1 MSLASGNPPRRL
13 PLVFTR
19 EEVKALLA
27 GELAALSL
35 DGIGED
41 KA

>member
-1 MSLASGNPPRRL
+1 VDVAQVGMMSQ
-13 PLVFTR
+13 
-19 EEVKALLA
+19 EEVRALLA

-41 KA
+41 QG